1 MYSTRRPFLFLA
13 SVYRSAGTQTVGNTN
28 LNTRHRE
35 DNPFLHQNKISIS
48 TVNPCRVKTLER
60 QIMQQVFGS
69 KNTKGSKQDSSIAVI
84 NSENLTLCLAL
95 KTFFI

>member
-1 MYSTRRPFLFLA
+1 VHSQFDINNITIIMYSTRRQCLFLA

-48 TVNPCRVKTLER
+48 TVGYFVLVEEGVDC
-60 QIMQQVFGS
+60 
-69 KNTKGSKQDSSIAVI
+69 
-84 NSENLTLCLAL
+84 
-95 KTFFI
+95 